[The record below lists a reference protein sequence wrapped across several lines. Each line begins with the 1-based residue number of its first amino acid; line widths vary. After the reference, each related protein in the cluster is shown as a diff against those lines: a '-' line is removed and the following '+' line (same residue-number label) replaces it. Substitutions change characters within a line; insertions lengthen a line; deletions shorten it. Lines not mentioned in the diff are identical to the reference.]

1 MLRSSPALSVARAPT
16 IAEAFERVRTCG
28 CFGLPR
34 RKCDRCA
41 AGRQGDAI
49 FVACSLACLRRHL
62 KTAHQVTQSTIERI
76 ADRQKLANQ
85 LTRNYRERY
94 ADHRR
99 HLMALLASVGG
110 GREIA
115 ILGAGNCTDLDLEQ
129 LARDFSRIHLFD
141 LDGEALERARESFAA
156 PARGRVMTH
165 SAFDL
170 SGLLGRLDEWGERFP
185 DVSGVQRAAAEAIH
199 ALRRRIRQRFHV
211 VLSDCILSQ
220 LLVPYRQHWLLPDP
234 TWNLL
239 SETITGIHLA
249 TVAGS
254 VAEGGH
260 GIIAFD
266 VIDSSMAPELRGM
279 SADDAAA
286 LEEVVCEHSARGSIV
301 HPSEMVQRLSASA
314 LAPFIELPRLTRP
327 WLWNTGDTQLVYG
340 LSFDRR

>member
-1 MLRSSPALSVARAPT
+1 MLSASRASALARAP
-16 IAEAFERVRTCG
+16 ANAAAFERVRTCG

-41 AGRQGDAI
+41 AGHRADGI

-76 ADRQKLANQ
+76 ADRQRLANQ
-85 LTRNYRERY
+85 LTRNYHERY

-185 DVSGVQRAAAEAIH
+185 DVAGLQRAAAEAIH

-220 LLVPYRQHWLLPDP
+220 LLVPFRQHWLLPDP

-266 VIDSSMAPELRGM
+266 VIDSSMAPELQGM
-279 SADDAAA
+279 SAHDAAA

-301 HPSEMVQRLSASA
+301 HPSEMVRRLSAPE
-314 LAPFIELPRLTRP
+314 LAPFIELPRLTGP